1 MGIGSKIKK
10 AYRSVEKQVKRSTDQ
25 VYKQAIRSANDYT
38 NMVVQSATGGTLA
51 VRDGWKLGSGD
62 VIGQA
67 VTEVRD
73 NWTKY
78 RMPILVGAASIA
90 LGAGAGAALG
100 ALGVFGAGAGASA
113 GAAAGTASGVASGTT
128 AGGVAGAIAGA
139 KTGLVAGIATGAG
152 TSASTA
158 YSEHVGREQERDA
171 AAYAAEVERQ
181 QKAYDLASKIQ
192 SQEAYAVNPSAYYN
206 IYRRYGR

>member
-1 MGIGSKIKK
+1 MAFGIGSAIKSAAK
-10 AYRSVEKQVKRSTDQ
+10 KVEKQVKRSTDQ

-62 VIGQA
+62 GIGQA

-90 LGAGAGAALG
+90 LGAGAGAAIGALG
-100 ALGVFGAGAGASA
+100 ALGSGATTAGVAA
-113 GAAAGTASGVASGTT
+113 GAAT
-128 AGGVAGAIAGA
+128 GA
-139 KTGLVAGIATGAG
+139 KTGLVAGAATGAG

-181 QKAYDLASKIQ
+181 QKAYDLAAKIQ